1 MSPRKREQ
9 NEELR
14 DMRRAQILDATLT
27 VYIECGFNGTD
38 MDQVAEKAGLAKGL
52 VYYYFKTKLELF
64 KAMFENAFTATFEL
78 NSALLSSNT
87 EQEPIGRLTRYLLDI
102 LGLAEREPRLLRFA
116 MRLPFDAYAV
126 FGRDGWKAGFERSRT
141 FMSSIAAMIKDIADA
156 GGLPE
161 PSADPDRAAMSLW
174 AIFMAN
180 CLDMSKMVGAMKS
193 ASPEECESAK
203 RARVHELLG
212 FCFRMLGVGDDTW
225 TGYFKGKK
233 S

>member
-38 MDQVAEKAGLAKGL
+38 MEQVAEKAGLAKGL

-64 KAMFENAFTATFEL
+64 KAMFENAFAATFES
-78 NSALLSSNT
+78 NRILLSANT
-87 EQEPIGRLTRYLLDI
+87 EPDPIGRLTRYMLDI
-102 LGLAEREPRLLRFA
+102 LRLAEDEPRLLRFA

-126 FGRDGWKAGFERSRT
+126 FGREGWEAGFARSRI
-141 FMSSIAAMIKDIADA
+141 FMSSIAAMVKAIEDA
-156 GGLPE
+156 GAMPR
-161 PSADPDRAAMSLW
+161 ADPDRAAMSLW
-174 AIFMAN
+174 AVFMAN
-180 CLDMSKMVGAMKS
+180 CLDISKMVGAMKA

-203 RARVHELLG
+203 RGRIEELLG
-212 FCFRMLGVGDDTW
+212 FCFRLLGVSDDAW
-225 TGYFKGKK
+225 IGYMKEKRT
-233 S
+233 